1 MQGPFGQQ
9 LFQMMV
15 LRAARLELVLRKA
28 SMPSKGAR
36 TSLEA
41 HFSESF
47 VNASILNYTI
57 VLSEGK
63 EPNFQMLLT
72 LPPPK
77 TMD

>member
-1 MQGPFGQQ
+1 MQGPFRQQ
-9 LFQMMV
+9 LFHMV
-15 LRAARLELVLRKA
+15 LQAARLELFLKRA

-47 VNASILNYTI
+47 VNASILLYIT

-63 EPNFQMLLT
+63 EPNF
-72 LPPPK
+72 
-77 TMD
+77 